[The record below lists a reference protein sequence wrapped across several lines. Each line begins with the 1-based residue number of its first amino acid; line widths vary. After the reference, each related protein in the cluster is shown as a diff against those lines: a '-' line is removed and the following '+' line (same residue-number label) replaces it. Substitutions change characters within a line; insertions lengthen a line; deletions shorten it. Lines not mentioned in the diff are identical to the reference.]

1 MPQRN
6 YTNFEILRLSTSMS
20 TIMTE
25 KAVNAMKG
33 IVMNPKSSKYR
44 VVHET
49 PVEQGARS
57 SGIIL

>member
-1 MPQRN
+1 
-6 YTNFEILRLSTSMS
+6 MS
-20 TIMTE
+20 AMMTE

-33 IVMNPKSSKYR
+33 IVMNPKISKYR

-49 PVEQGARS
+49 PVEHGERS